1 MEFSRKTFA
10 MEKPVLTWR
19 VGSNNYPISWKSVEH
34 VLEQTWRNVD
44 EVRVGVWVS
53 EMKAFNWRTLDDLLQ
68 ASKATP
74 STSAPAPSPSLVPV
88 PAETLKRVLDDCNQN
103 TAELE
108 ARIKKL
114 QEQMGTLIFTSAG
127 YAKDVVTLRDRVAQL
142 EEELALMEEAAANR
156 GAKDLNTDSKVDA
169 MSKSLTYWT
178 RRFVE
183 FEDQLVALRNPALG
197 DKTEEPPTKCQPGCT
212 KKGIHK
218 FCSEPPATGSAG
230 KTPEAEL
237 PPPTPAGNPGEPE
250 VKCGWKI
257 EKRDCEKHCAFASKH
272 THWARRIVGSI
283 SFPMPCQPGCV
294 YKGPHTGISCV
305 VLE

>member
-1 MEFSRKTFA
+1 
-10 MEKPVLTWR
+10 
-19 VGSNNYPISWKSVEH
+19 
-34 VLEQTWRNVD
+34 
-44 EVRVGVWVS
+44 
-53 EMKAFNWRTLDDLLQ
+53 
-68 ASKATP
+68 
-74 STSAPAPSPSLVPV
+74 
-88 PAETLKRVLDDCNQN
+88 
-103 TAELE
+103 
-108 ARIKKL
+108 
-114 QEQMGTLIFTSAG
+114 
-127 YAKDVVTLRDRVAQL
+127 
-142 EEELALMEEAAANR
+142 MEEAAANR

-272 THWARRIVGSI
+272 THWARRIVGST